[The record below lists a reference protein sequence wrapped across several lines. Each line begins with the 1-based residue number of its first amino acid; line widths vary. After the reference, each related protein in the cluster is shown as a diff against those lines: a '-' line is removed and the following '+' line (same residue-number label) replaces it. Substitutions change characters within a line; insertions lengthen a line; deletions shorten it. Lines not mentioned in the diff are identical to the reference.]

1 MDIRPNVIVGFQL
14 RYKVSLGT
22 LVGKKKEKMVL
33 VTYCKLTG

>member
-14 RYKVSLGT
+14 RYKGRVGT

-33 VTYCKLTG
+33 VTYCK